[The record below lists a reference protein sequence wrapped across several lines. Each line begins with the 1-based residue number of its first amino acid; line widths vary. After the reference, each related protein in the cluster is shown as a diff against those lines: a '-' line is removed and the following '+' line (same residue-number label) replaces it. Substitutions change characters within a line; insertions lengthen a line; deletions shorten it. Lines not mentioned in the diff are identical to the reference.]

1 MSVPIRAPAR
11 TEDYVAVWQ
20 RVLRDWLSWPEPRIE
35 RFIHRFR
42 PFAEPEMRT
51 DRTPV
56 WFLTHVLEP
65 PSLHRRYQGKDRIA
79 IDLEIEVAIV
89 GEYSAAHLQPSFD
102 WEAARER
109 VKAVLTRYGE
119 SLPKPD
125 DLAWW
130 EHEPETKT

>member
-1 MSVPIRAPAR
+1 MSVPMYAPAS
-11 TEDYVAVWQ
+11 TEDYIAVWQ
-20 RVLRDWLSWPEPRIE
+20 RVLRAWLLWPEPRIE

-42 PFAEPEMRT
+42 PFAEPGMRL

-65 PSLHRRYQGKDRIA
+65 PSLRRRYQGGDRIG

-89 GEYSAAHLQPSFD
+89 GEDSADHLQPNYD

-109 VKAVLTRYGE
+109 VKAVLARYGA
-119 SLPKPD
+119 SLPNPD

-130 EHEPETKT
+130 ENELDKKA

>member
-1 MSVPIRAPAR
+1 MHTPAS

-42 PFAEPEMRT
+42 PLVEREWRT
-51 DRTPV
+51 DRTPI

-65 PSLHRRYQGKDRIA
+65 PSLHRRYQGGDRVA
-79 IDLEIEVAIV
+79 IDFEIEVAVV
-89 GEYSAAHLQPSFD
+89 GEDSAAHLLPSFD

-109 VKAVLTRYGE
+109 VKAVLTRYGA
-119 SLPKPD
+119 SLPNPD

-130 EHEPETKT
+130 ENELEKKA

>member
-1 MSVPIRAPAR
+1 MHAPST
-11 TEDYVAVWQ
+11 TEDYVTVWE
-20 RVLRDWLSWPEPRIE
+20 RVLRSWLSWPEPRIE

-42 PFAEPEMRT
+42 PFAEAEMRT

-65 PSLHRRYQGKDRIA
+65 PSLRRRYQPMDRIA
-79 IDLEIEVAIV
+79 IDFAIEMAVV
-89 GEYSAAHLQPSFD
+89 GEDSAAHLQPSFD

-109 VKAVLTRYGE
+109 VKAVLARYGA
-119 SLPKPD
+119 SLPNAD

-130 EHEPETKT
+130 ENEPEKLA

>member
-1 MSVPIRAPAR
+1 MRTAVR

-35 RFIHRFR
+35 RFILRFR

-65 PSLHRRYQGKDRIA
+65 PSLRQRYQGVDRIA
-79 IDLEIEVAIV
+79 IDLEIEVAVV
-89 GEYSAAHLQPSFD
+89 GEDSATHLQPGYD
-102 WEAARER
+102 WEAARAR
-109 VKAVLTRYGE
+109 VEVVLARYGA
-119 SLPKPD
+119 SFPKPS

-130 EHEPETKT
+130 EHEPETKA

>member
-1 MSVPIRAPAR
+1 MHTPASP
-11 TEDYVAVWQ
+11 EDYVAVWQ
-20 RVLRDWLSWPEPRIE
+20 RVLRGWLSWPEPRIE

-42 PFAEPEMRT
+42 PFAEPEART

-65 PSLHRRYQGKDRIA
+65 PSLHQRYQGADRIT
-79 IDLEIEVAIV
+79 IDLEIEVAVV
-89 GEYSAAHLQPSFD
+89 GEDSTAHLHPSFD

-109 VKAVLTRYGE
+109 VKAVLTRYDA
-119 SLPKPD
+119 SLPGPD

-130 EHEPETKT
+130 EHEPEKMA

>member
-1 MSVPIRAPAR
+1 MHAPAR

-35 RFIHRFR
+35 RFTHRFR

-65 PSLHRRYQGKDRIA
+65 PSLHQRYQGGDRVP
-79 IDLEIEVAIV
+79 IDFEIEVAVV
-89 GEYSAAHLQPSFD
+89 GEDSAAHL
-102 WEAARER
+102 
-109 VKAVLTRYGE
+109 
-119 SLPKPD
+119 
-125 DLAWW
+125 
-130 EHEPETKT
+130 

>member
-1 MSVPIRAPAR
+1 MHTPAR
-11 TEDYVAVWQ
+11 TEDYVAVWR
-20 RVLRDWLSWPEPRIE
+20 RVLRGWLSWAEPRIE
-35 RFIHRFR
+35 QFIHRFR
-42 PFAEPEMRT
+42 PFAEPETRM

-65 PSLHRRYQGKDRIA
+65 PSLHRRYQGKARIA
-79 IDLEIEVAIV
+79 IDFEIEVAIV
-89 GEYSAAHLQPSFD
+89 GEDSAAHLQSSFD

-109 VKAVLTRYGE
+109 VKAVLTQYGE

-130 EHEPETKT
+130 ENELESKA

>member
-1 MSVPIRAPAR
+1 MHTPAG
-11 TEDYVAVWQ
+11 TEDYVAVWR
-20 RVLRDWLSWPEPRIE
+20 RVLRGWLAWSELRIE
-35 RFIHRFR
+35 KFNHRFR
-42 PFAEPEMRT
+42 PFAEPETRM

-79 IDLEIEVAIV
+79 IDFEIEVAIV
-89 GEYSAAHLQPSFD
+89 GEDSAAHLHPSFD
-102 WEAARER
+102 WQAARER
-109 VKAVLTRYGE
+109 VKAVLARYGE

-130 EHEPETKT
+130 ENELENRA